1 MRPAL
6 LLLLAASAAAQT
18 PRPPARPA
26 APDTTLGAVT
36 VTAAREPVATAE
48 APSRVT
54 VVDRRALA
62 ATAASSLADALQ
74 ARAPVHV
81 RRYGPS
87 GLASVTVRGA
97 GAAQALVLLDGQR
110 LTDPALGQVDL
121 GLLPAALLES
131 VEVLSGPASGLY
143 GSDAV
148 GGVVGL
154 RTPAPG
160 RARVVIEA
168 GPWGERRLSGVASRA
183 VGPVRMTAAAD
194 LGRSTGDYRYTDAG
208 RLGSPQVTRQGWD
221 ARRATAYA
229 ALAVGGERSRAGLS
243 VWAADAE
250 RGLGGAAD
258 PGSGPGQAVGA
269 RQWDGRLRVGATAG
283 HTAGRVRLEAAG
295 HVQRTRL
302 RYAAPYP
309 SARPDAIDDTG
320 RTTTTALD
328 LRATAPW
335 GGSSW
340 TASLQGGTGRAEH
353 PSLAAA
359 ALDRFAGAAL
369 AGRQRLGRVT
379 LFPALRAD
387 LYAPSAA
394 PRRLAVAP
402 QLGLNAELGGPWHL
416 KASAAR
422 AFRMPTLNDRYWT
435 PGGNPDLRPE
445 TAWSADGGV
454 VWSRGASQVE
464 ATAFATTARDQIVW
478 SPTAA
483 GYWAPQN
490 VARTRSLGLEASA
503 QTARPVRLAGRRALA
518 TAGALATAL
527 DARDLGTGQ
536 PLRYVPRASVK
547 AWAGLEAGGLS
558 LDLGARWTGA
568 RFTTAS
574 ASLPLP
580 PTLVVDA
587 QVSARRRLGAVDLGL
602 GLAAENLTD
611 LQYEVVRSYPM
622 PPRHARLRLTLSPR

>member
-1 MRPAL
+1 MRLAL
-6 LLLLAASAAAQT
+6 FLLLAATAAAQ
-18 PRPPARPA
+18 PAVT
-26 APDTTLGAVT
+26 PDTTLGDVT
-36 VTAAREPVATAE
+36 VTATREPVATRH
-48 APSRVT
+48 APARVT
-54 VVDRRALA
+54 VIDRRALA
-62 ATAASSLADALQ
+62 ATAATSLADALQ

-87 GLASVTVRGA
+87 GLASVTIRGA
-97 GAAQALVLLDGQR
+97 SSSQALVLLDGQR

-121 GLLPAALLES
+121 SLLPAALLES

-154 RTPAPG
+154 RTPGPG
-160 RARVVIEA
+160 TVRAVTEA
-168 GPWGERRLSGVASRA
+168 GPWGERRLSGVASGTA
-183 VGPVRMTAAAD
+183 GPVRVTAAAD
-194 LGRSTGDYRYTDAG
+194 LGRSTDDYSYIDAS
-208 RLGSPQVTRQGWD
+208 RLGSPQTTRQGWD

-243 VWAADAE
+243 LWAADAE
-250 RGLGGAAD
+250 RGLGGTAD
-258 PGSGPGQAVGA
+258 VGA
-269 RQWDGRLRVGATAG
+269 RQWDGRLRLGATAG
-283 HTAGRVRLEAAG
+283 HTAGRIRLEAAG

-302 RYAAPYP
+302 RYASPYP
-309 SARPDAIDDTG
+309 SVRPDAIDDTG
-320 RTTTTALD
+320 RTATTALD

-335 GGSSW
+335 GDGSW

-353 PSLAAA
+353 PSLASAA
-359 ALDRFAGAAL
+359 TDRFAGAAL
-369 AGRQRLGRVT
+369 AGRQQLGRVT

-387 LYAPSAA
+387 LYAPDGA
-394 PRRLAVAP
+394 RQRLAVAP
-402 QLGLNAELGGPWHL
+402 QLGLNAELGGPWRL

-422 AFRMPTLNDRYWT
+422 AFRMPTLNDRYWQ

-445 TAWSADGGV
+445 AAWSADGGV

-503 QTARPVRLAGRRALA
+503 QTAHPVRLAGHRALA
-518 TAGALATAL
+518 TLGALATVL
-527 DARDLGTGQ
+527 DARDLDVGQ
-536 PLRYVPRASVK
+536 PLRYVPRGTAK
-547 AWAGLEAGGLS
+547 AWAGLEAGGLA
-558 LDLGARWTGA
+558 LTLGARWTGA

-580 PTLVVDA
+580 ATLVVDG
-587 QVSARRRLGAVDLGL
+587 QISARHTLGGADVTLGL
-602 GLAAENLTD
+602 VAENLTG

>member
-1 MRPAL
+1 MRLAPL
-6 LLLLAASAAAQT
+6 VFLAASAAAQSAD
-18 PRPPARPA
+18 PASPA
-26 APDTTLGAVT
+26 APDTTLDAVT

-62 ATAASSLADALQ
+62 ATAAASLADALQ

-87 GLASVTVRGA
+87 GLASVTIRGA
-97 GAAQALVLLDGQR
+97 SSSQALVLLDGQR

-154 RTPAPG
+154 RTPAAG
-160 RARVVIEA
+160 TARVTTEA
-168 GPWGERRLSGVASRA
+168 GPWGERRLSGAGTGR
-183 VGPVRMTAAAD
+183 VGPARLTAAAD
-194 LGRSTGDYRYTDAG
+194 LGRSTDDYSFVDAG
-208 RLGSPQVTRQGWD
+208 RIDGARATRQGWD
-221 ARRATAYA
+221 SRRATAYVA
-229 ALAVGGERSRAGLS
+229 GATGGERSRAGVSL
-243 VWAADAE
+243 WAADAE
-250 RGLGGAAD
+250 RGLGGTAD
-258 PGSGPGQAVGA
+258 PGPGPGQAVGA
-269 RQWDGRLRVGATAG
+269 RQWDGRLRIGATAA
-283 HTAGRVRLEAAG
+283 HTAGRVQLEAAG

-302 RYAAPYP
+302 RYASPFPAGDR
-309 SARPDAIDDTG
+309 ADAIDDTG
-320 RTTTTALD
+320 RTATTALD
-328 LRATAPW
+328 LRATLPVGA
-335 GGSSW
+335 GRW
-340 TASLQGGTGRAEH
+340 TGSLQGGRGEAEH
-353 PSLAAA
+353 PSLASAA
-359 ALDRFAGAAL
+359 TDRFAGAAL
-369 AGRQRLGRVT
+369 AGRQPFGAVT

-387 LYAPSAA
+387 LYAPDGAA
-394 PRRLAVAP
+394 RRLAVAP
-402 QLGLNAELGGPWHL
+402 QLGLNADLGGPWRL

-422 AFRMPTLNDRYWT
+422 AFRMPTLNDRYWM

-445 TAWSADGGV
+445 AAWSADAGA
-454 VWSRGASQVE
+454 VWGRGAAQVE

-478 SPTAA
+478 APTA
-483 GYWAPQN
+483 GGFWAPEN
-490 VARTRSLGLEASA
+490 VARTRSLGLEVSA
-503 QTARPVRLAGRRALA
+503 QAARPVRVAGRRGLA
-518 TAGALATAL
+518 TLGALATAL
-527 DARDLGTGQ
+527 DARDLGSGQ

-547 AWAGLEAGGLS
+547 AWAGLDLGALG
-558 LDLGARWTGA
+558 LDLGARWTGT

-580 PTLVVDA
+580 PHLVVDG
-587 QVSARRRLGAVDLGL
+587 QVSARRRLGTVDLDLGL
-602 GLAAENLTD
+602 ALENLTG